1 MSKLMTKIKAELR
14 AKNTQIEQLEKWT
27 DFINNPVKTESTN
40 SSNKKAISVPI
51 LGSYY
56 LCFYYYLICLIN
68 VKLIILYKYF
78 LQLKAAKIFSQKNQ
92 SWSLG

>member
-51 LGSYY
+51 LG
-56 LCFYYYLICLIN
+56 
-68 VKLIILYKYF
+68 
-78 LQLKAAKIFSQKNQ
+78 
-92 SWSLG
+92 